1 MSTLSFRLSR
11 ALDCTSVAQ
20 SWAKPWVE
28 MTRRRFRA
36 GFLISTL
43 CLVVGGCTAT
53 RQEPFVEGDF
63 AKTSGPGSGVVSGHA
78 YAVMNN
84 NDVLNADQETV
95 VLTPVT
101 SYTTENVQR
110 RFMRGENL
118 HSADRR
124 IDKYLRSTT
133 TDGQGNFSIGGIPAG
148 DYYVETEVNWTTSY
162 QDVDND
168 GIETTMHADH
178 HKLIYARVSVG
189 KGQRV
194 RVNQWDQ
201 SSPIKNSIYAYG
213 GTLSRPHHQTY

>member
-1 MSTLSFRLSR
+1 MKH
-11 ALDCTSVAQ
+11 C
-20 SWAKPWVE
+20 
-28 MTRRRFRA
+28 RFRTSIIVLA
-36 GFLISTL
+36 M
-43 CLVVGGCTAT
+43 CLMVGGCTAT
-53 RQEPFVEGDF
+53 RQQPFVEGDF
-63 AKTSGPGSGVVSGHA
+63 TKTAGPGSGVVSGHA

-84 NDVLNADQETV
+84 NDVLNAEQETV

-118 HSADRR
+118 RSANRR

-133 TDGQGNFSIGGIPAG
+133 TDGQGNFSIGGVPAG
-148 DYYVETEVNWTTSY
+148 DYYVETEVNWTSSY

-194 RVNQWDQ
+194 RVTQWDQ
-201 SSPIKNSIYAYG
+201 SSPIKNSLYAYG
-213 GTLSRPHHQTY
+213 GTLSHPHHQTY